1 MARHPLERDLAYVLD
16 ETKDLWEDLRGQR
29 LFLTGGT
36 GFVGTWLV
44 ETFVW
49 ANRELN
55 LGANVTVLSRN
66 PERFRDKAPESACDR
81 CLTLVQG
88 SLSNFDLPSHEY
100 PFVIH
105 AATDQTPAPTR
116 DEPGGTF
123 DRELAGTR
131 RVLELARHGKTRRLL
146 FTSSGAVYGK
156 QPPGIPR
163 LPEDYLGAPE
173 TTDVHSGYGQ
183 AKRASEFL
191 CTLYGQQYGFEPLIA
206 RLFAFAG
213 PHLPLN
219 LNFALGNFVRDALSG
234 GPIRIAGDG
243 TPRRSYLYA
252 ADLAIWLWTILLHG
266 RASRPYNVG
275 SDQEVSIGQLAQRVV
290 ATGAPGVRIEIA
302 QSPKLGMPP
311 ARYVPSV
318 DRAREE
324 LGLEVKVGLDE
335 ATRRMFEWHRAR
347 ETQLNF
353 P

>member
-16 ETKDLWEDLRGQR
+16 ETRDLWKDLRGQR

-55 LGANVTVLSRN
+55 LNASLTVLSRN
-66 PERFRDKAPESACDR
+66 PERFRDKAPECAGDR
-81 CLTLVQG
+81 SITLLPG
-88 SLSNFDLPSHEY
+88 SLSNFNSGPHEY

-105 AATDQTPAPTR
+105 AATDQTASFTP

-131 RVLELARHGKTRRLL
+131 RVLELAGRTKTRRLL
-146 FTSSGAVYGK
+146 FTSSGAVYGR
-156 QPPGIPR
+156 QPADIPHVS
-163 LPEDYLGAPE
+163 ETYLGAPE
-173 TTDVHSGYGQ
+173 TTDIRSGYGQ
-183 AKRASEFL
+183 AKRVSEFL
-191 CTLYGQQYGFEPLIA
+191 CTLYAQQYGFDPLIA

-213 PHLPLN
+213 PHLPLDS
-219 LNFALGNFVRDALSG
+219 NFAIGNFVRDALGG
-234 GPIRIAGDG
+234 GPIRIGGDG

-252 ADLAIWLWTILLHG
+252 ADLAIWLWTILLRG
-266 RASRPYNVG
+266 WPARPYNVG
-275 SDQEVSIGQLAQRVV
+275 SDQEVSIAELAHRVV
-290 ATGAPGVRIEIA
+290 ENGAPGVSIGIA
-302 QSPKLGMPP
+302 QPAQAGVPP

-324 LGLEVKVGLDE
+324 LGLEVKISLDE
-335 ATRRMFEWHRAR
+335 AIRRMFDWHRAR
-347 ETQLNF
+347 
-353 P
+353 